1 MSERLDFVYGE
12 RDDYKDIF
20 RIAETTGWGETLN
33 DIKRYLRNPHHKYIL
48 LVNPEGVVIAVTL
61 TVTYGEIG
69 FIGHVIV
76 EPEMQGMGIGQEIM
90 IEATNYLL
98 HSGCKTIKLDAVEK
112 ARTLYERVGYLFELN
127 SLRYF
132 LDVSTEKR
140 REQYKEKRR
149 EYTKKFPV
157 HNVKE
162 DDLAEILNADEE
174 MFGCNREGLLKILF
188 EEFSEYAFISKD
200 TDDFLAGYSF
210 GVVENKILRIRA
222 GLSDSL
228 ETTINLIDAAILT
241 ALERDEIEGVSIG
254 MVENAKWGIK
264 AMDALGFN
272 KTSFSL
278 RMYTGDKTEGT
289 INPAYFAIGHP
300 AKG

>member
-20 RIAETTGWGETLN
+20 RIAETTDWGETSN
-33 DIKRYLRNPHHKYIL
+33 DIQRYLRNPHHKYIL
-48 LVNPEGVVIAVTL
+48 LVNPEGVVNAITL
-61 TVTYGEIG
+61 TVAYDEIG

-98 HSGCKTIKLDAVEK
+98 HCGCKTIKLDAVQK
-112 ARTLYERVGYLFELN
+112 AQTLYERIGYLFELN
-127 SLRYF
+127 SLRFY
-132 LDVSTEKR
+132 LDVSTEER
-140 REQYKEKRR
+140 IAQFKEKRR
-149 EYTKKFPV
+149 KFTKKFPLN
-157 HNVKE
+157 NVKE

-174 MFGCNREGLLKILF
+174 MFGCNRDGLLKILF
-188 EEFSEYAFISKD
+188 EDFSEYAFISKD

-228 ETTINLIDAAILT
+228 ETTISLIDAAIIT
-241 ALERDEIEGVSIG
+241 ALEAEDIEGVSIG
-254 MVENAKWGIK
+254 MIENTKWGIK
-264 AMDALGFN
+264 AMDALGFA
-272 KTSFSL
+272 KTGYSL
-278 RMYTGDKTEGT
+278 RMYTGVKNEAT
-289 INPAYFAIGHP
+289 INPSFFAIGHP

>member
-20 RIAETTGWGETLN
+20 RIAETPGWGETLN
-33 DIKRYLRNPHHKYIL
+33 DIQRYLRNPHHKYIL

-61 TVTYGEIG
+61 TVAYGEVG

-76 EPEMQGMGIGQEIM
+76 VPEMQGMGIGQEIM

-98 HSGCKTIKLDAVEK
+98 HNGCKTIKLDAVQK
-112 ARTLYERVGYLFELN
+112 AQKLYERVGYVFELN
-127 SLRYF
+127 SLRFY
-132 LDVSTEKR
+132 LDVSTEKKIT
-140 REQYKEKRR
+140 QFKEKRK

-162 DDLAEILNADEE
+162 DDLSEILTADEE

-188 EEFSEYAFISKD
+188 EDFSEYAFITKD
-200 TDDFLAGYSF
+200 TNDFLAGYSF

-228 ETTINLIDAAILT
+228 ETTINLIDAAIIT
-241 ALERDEIEGVSIG
+241 ALEAHEIEGVSIG
-254 MVENAKWGIK
+254 MVENTKWGVK
-264 AMDALGFN
+264 AMDSLGFER
-272 KTSFSL
+272 TGYSL
-278 RMYTGDKTEGT
+278 RMYTGEKTEAT
-289 INPAYFAIGHP
+289 NNPSYFAIGHP